1 MRSFRRNQ
9 NAEPANSLP
18 PDLVTTFMAPPPER
32 PASTEYPLVITWNSF
47 TDSCAT
53 SVPPPSRAR
62 PPRPNPKKA
71 LFAFAPSIVRP
82 EFTAR
87 CPLTESVPRL
97 GSTWTV
103 GCRSANR
110 TKSRPAI
117 GSAAISSSST

>member
-1 MRSFRRNQ
+1 
-9 NAEPANSLP
+9 
-18 PDLVTTFMAPPPER
+18 MAPPPER
-32 PASTEYPLVITWNSF
+32 PASAENPLVTTWNSL

-53 SVPPPSRAR
+53 STPPPSRAS

-71 LFAFAPSIVRP
+71 LFAFAPSMVRP

-87 CPLTESVPRL
+87 CPLRESVPRS
-97 GSTWTV
+97 GSTWTE
-103 GCRSANR
+103 GWSSANR